1 MPVQIIEPSTTPEA
15 TYKAREVEGILDLY
29 FYRKIGFWLA
39 QFFARLNVTPAG
51 VSLFGALCGVIAGH
65 LYFYRNL
72 STNIIGMALHVF
84 ANALDNADGQLA
96 RLTGRESR
104 EGRVIDSL
112 ADHLIFLSIY
122 LHLALRCSIEG
133 ASPLVWL
140 LAVTAGISH
149 GLQGAAADYYR
160 TTYLYFVKGGLPVD
174 LDSSMILRSS
184 YRKLRWRDQP
194 WPKFLLALYLNFTR
208 QQEMLSPQLN
218 RLREVSYR
226 SFPHQI
232 PESFSTRYRISA
244 RPMFKLWGLLMTNT
258 RMLVLFIFLFLGQP
272 IWYFWVEVTVL
283 NMLLAYLIHRQ
294 ETMSQSLME
303 FGDRPVRKLSFVSQ
317 IEVSQVRSRADHN
330 AFIRFPWRI
339 YENDLP
345 GCLHYHR
352 AQSVFR
358 SQVPPF
364 LRTRRRRIIS
374 GEAEWRS
381 RWPDHG

>member
-1 MPVQIIEPSTTPEA
+1 MPVQIIEPSTSPEA

-51 VSLFGALCGVIAGH
+51 VSLFGALCGVVAGH

-72 STNIIGMALHVF
+72 GTNIIGMALHVF

-96 RLTGRESR
+96 RLTQRESR

-122 LHLALRCSIEG
+122 FHLALRCSIEG

-208 QQEMLSPQLN
+208 QQEILAPRVKKLRDTANGLFHGQLPGW
-218 RLREVSYR
+218 LRERYR
-226 SFPHQI
+226 S
-232 PESFSTRYRISA
+232 SA
-244 RPMFKLWGLLMTNT
+244 RPMFKWWGLLMTNT
-258 RMLVLFIFLFLGQP
+258 RMLVLFALLFIGQP
-272 IWYFWVEVTVL
+272 IWYFWFELIPL
-283 NMLLAYLIHRQ
+283 NLLFAFLIIRQ
-294 ETMSQSLME
+294 ENMAESLLE
-303 FGDRPVRKLSFVSQ
+303 IAES
-317 IEVSQVRSRADHN
+317 SRAT
-330 AFIRFPWRI
+330 A
-339 YENDLP
+339 
-345 GCLHYHR
+345 
-352 AQSVFR
+352 
-358 SQVPPF
+358 
-364 LRTRRRRIIS
+364 
-374 GEAEWRS
+374 
-381 RWPDHG
+381 

>member
-39 QFFARLNVTPAG
+39 HFFARVNVTPAG

-96 RLTGRESR
+96 RLTQRESR

-208 QQEMLSPQLN
+208 QQEMLAPHLKK
-218 RLREVSYR
+218 LREISIR

-232 PESFSTRYRISA
+232 PEWFNARYQRSA

-258 RMLVLFIFLFLGQP
+258 RMLILFVLLLIGQP
-272 IWYFWVEVTVL
+272 VWYFWTEVTVL
-283 NMLLAYLIHRQ
+283 NLLLAWLIYRQ
-294 ETMSQSLME
+294 EEMSQSLLE
-303 FGDRPVRKLSFVSQ
+303 L
-317 IEVSQVRSRADHN
+317 ATT
-330 AFIRFPWRI
+330 
-339 YENDLP
+339 
-345 GCLHYHR
+345 
-352 AQSVFR
+352 
-358 SQVPPF
+358 
-364 LRTRRRRIIS
+364 TR
-374 GEAEWRS
+374 
-381 RWPDHG
+381 

>member
-1 MPVQIIEPSTTPEA
+1 MPQTTEAQHPRVEA
-15 TYKAREVEGILDLY
+15 TYKAREVEGVFDLY
-29 FYRKIGFWLA
+29 FYRPIGLRLA
-39 QFFARLNVTPAG
+39 QFFERLKMTPAG
-51 VSLFGALCGVIAGH
+51 VTFLAGLFGVLAGH
-65 LYFYRNL
+65 LYYYRDL
-72 STNIIGMALHVF
+72 RINIVGMAFHVC

-96 RLTGRESR
+96 RLTRRESR

-208 QQEMLSPQLN
+208 QQEMLSPHLKK
-218 RLREVSYR
+218 LREISNR
-226 SFPHQI
+226 SFHEI
-232 PESFSTRYRISA
+232 PEWFRTRYRISA

-272 IWYFWVEVTVL
+272 IWYFWVEVTIL
-283 NMLLAYLIHRQ
+283 NMLLAYLIYRQ
-294 ETMSQSLME
+294 EIMSQSLME
-303 FGDRPVRKLSFVSQ
+303 L
-317 IEVSQVRSRADHN
+317 AT
-330 AFIRFPWRI
+330 
-339 YENDLP
+339 
-345 GCLHYHR
+345 
-352 AQSVFR
+352 
-358 SQVPPF
+358 
-364 LRTRRRRIIS
+364 TR
-374 GEAEWRS
+374 
-381 RWPDHG
+381 

>member
-72 STNIIGMALHVF
+72 GTNIIGMALHVF

-96 RLTGRESR
+96 RLTRRESR

-174 LDSSMILRSS
+174 LDSSKILRSS

-208 QQEMLSPQLN
+208 QQEMLAPRLK
-218 RLREVSYR
+218 RLREISIR
-226 SFPHQI
+226 SFPREI
-232 PESFSTRYRISA
+232 PEWFSARYQRSA

-258 RMLVLFIFLFLGQP
+258 RMLILFALLFIGQP
-272 IWYFWVEVTVL
+272 IWYFWTEVTVL
-283 NMLLAYLIHRQ
+283 NLLLAWLIYRQ
-294 ETMSQSLME
+294 EEMSQSLLE
-303 FGDRPVRKLSFVSQ
+303 L
-317 IEVSQVRSRADHN
+317 ATT
-330 AFIRFPWRI
+330 
-339 YENDLP
+339 
-345 GCLHYHR
+345 
-352 AQSVFR
+352 
-358 SQVPPF
+358 
-364 LRTRRRRIIS
+364 TR
-374 GEAEWRS
+374 
-381 RWPDHG
+381 

>member
-1 MPVQIIEPSTTPEA
+1 VQIIEPSTTPEA

-72 STNIIGMALHVF
+72 GTNIIGMALHVF

-96 RLTGRESR
+96 RLTRRESR

-122 LHLALRCSIEG
+122 LHLALRCLIEG

-140 LAVTAGISH
+140 LAVIAGISH

-160 TTYLYFVKGGLPVD
+160 TTYLYFVKGGLLVD
-174 LDSSMILRSS
+174 LDCSMTLRSS

-208 QQEMLSPQLN
+208 QQEMLSPRLN
-218 RLREVSYR
+218 RLREVSKR

-232 PESFSTRYRISA
+232 PEWFSTRYRISA
-244 RPMFKLWGLLMTNT
+244 RPMFKLWGLLMTNI

-272 IWYFWVEVTVL
+272 IWYFWVEVTIL
-283 NMLLAYLIHRQ
+283 NILLAYLIHRQ
-294 ETMSQSLME
+294 EIMSQSLME
-303 FGDRPVRKLSFVSQ
+303 L
-317 IEVSQVRSRADHN
+317 AT
-330 AFIRFPWRI
+330 
-339 YENDLP
+339 
-345 GCLHYHR
+345 
-352 AQSVFR
+352 
-358 SQVPPF
+358 
-364 LRTRRRRIIS
+364 TR
-374 GEAEWRS
+374 
-381 RWPDHG
+381 

>member
-1 MPVQIIEPSTTPEA
+1 MPVQIIEPSTSPEA

-122 LHLALRCSIEG
+122 FHLALRCSIEG

-160 TTYLYFVKGGLPVD
+160 TTYLYFAKGGLPVD

-208 QQEMLSPQLN
+208 QQEMLSPHLT
-218 RLREVSYR
+218 RLRVSYQ

-258 RMLVLFIFLFLGQP
+258 RMLILFIFLFLGQP
-272 IWYFWVEVTVL
+272 IWFFWVEVTIL

-303 FGDRPVRKLSFVSQ
+303 L
-317 IEVSQVRSRADHN
+317 AT
-330 AFIRFPWRI
+330 
-339 YENDLP
+339 
-345 GCLHYHR
+345 
-352 AQSVFR
+352 
-358 SQVPPF
+358 
-364 LRTRRRRIIS
+364 TR
-374 GEAEWRS
+374 
-381 RWPDHG
+381 

>member
-1 MPVQIIEPSTTPEA
+1 MPVQIIEPSTSPEA

-208 QQEMLSPQLN
+208 QQEMLAPRVKKLRDTANGLFHGQLPGW
-218 RLREVSYR
+218 LRERYR
-226 SFPHQI
+226 S
-232 PESFSTRYRISA
+232 SA
-244 RPMFKLWGLLMTNT
+244 RPMFKWWGLLMTNT
-258 RMLVLFIFLFLGQP
+258 RMLVLFALLFIGQP
-272 IWYFWVEVTVL
+272 IWYFWFELIPL
-283 NMLLAYLIHRQ
+283 NLLFAFLIIRQ
-294 ETMSQSLME
+294 ENMAESLLE
-303 FGDRPVRKLSFVSQ
+303 
-317 IEVSQVRSRADHN
+317 IAETSRAT
-330 AFIRFPWRI
+330 A
-339 YENDLP
+339 
-345 GCLHYHR
+345 
-352 AQSVFR
+352 
-358 SQVPPF
+358 
-364 LRTRRRRIIS
+364 
-374 GEAEWRS
+374 
-381 RWPDHG
+381 

>member
-72 STNIIGMALHVF
+72 ATNIIGMALHVF

-96 RLTGRESR
+96 RLTRRESR

-208 QQEMLSPQLN
+208 QQEMLAPRVKKLRDTANGLFHGQLPGW
-218 RLREVSYR
+218 LRERYR
-226 SFPHQI
+226 S
-232 PESFSTRYRISA
+232 SA
-244 RPMFKLWGLLMTNT
+244 RPMFKWWGLLMTNT
-258 RMLVLFIFLFLGQP
+258 RMLVLFALLFIGQP
-272 IWYFWVEVTVL
+272 IWYFWFELIPL
-283 NMLLAYLIHRQ
+283 NLLFVFLIFRQ
-294 ETMSQSLME
+294 ENMAESLLE
-303 FGDRPVRKLSFVSQ
+303 IADS
-317 IEVSQVRSRADHN
+317 SRAT
-330 AFIRFPWRI
+330 A
-339 YENDLP
+339 
-345 GCLHYHR
+345 
-352 AQSVFR
+352 
-358 SQVPPF
+358 
-364 LRTRRRRIIS
+364 
-374 GEAEWRS
+374 
-381 RWPDHG
+381 

>member
-1 MPVQIIEPSTTPEA
+1 MPVQIIEPSITPEA
-15 TYKAREVEGILDLY
+15 TYKAREAEGILDLY

-51 VSLFGALCGVIAGH
+51 VSLFGAFCGVIAGH

-160 TTYLYFVKGGLPVD
+160 ASYLYFVKGRSFVD
-174 LDSSMILRSS
+174 LDSSAALHSDYQELS
-184 YRKLRWRDQP
+184 WRDHP
-194 WPKFLLALYLNFTR
+194 WYKVLLALYLNFTR
-208 QQEMLSPQLN
+208 QQEMLAPNLK
-218 RLREVSYR
+218 RLREISIR
-226 SFPHQI
+226 SFPLQI
-232 PESFSTRYRISA
+232 PEWFNARYQRSA

-258 RMLVLFIFLFLGQP
+258 RMLILFTVLLIGRP
-272 IWYFWVEVTVL
+272 VWYFWTEVTVL
-283 NMLLAYLIHRQ
+283 NLLLAWLIYRQ
-294 ETMSQSLME
+294 EEMSQSLLE
-303 FGDRPVRKLSFVSQ
+303 L
-317 IEVSQVRSRADHN
+317 A
-330 AFIRFPWRI
+330 AT
-339 YENDLP
+339 
-345 GCLHYHR
+345 
-352 AQSVFR
+352 
-358 SQVPPF
+358 
-364 LRTRRRRIIS
+364 TR
-374 GEAEWRS
+374 
-381 RWPDHG
+381 

>member
-39 QFFARLNVTPAG
+39 QFFARLNVRPAG

-72 STNIIGMALHVF
+72 GTNIIGMALHVF

-96 RLTGRESR
+96 RLTQRESR

-194 WPKFLLALYLNFTR
+194 RPKFLLALYLNFTR
-208 QQEMLSPQLN
+208 QQEMLAPHLK
-218 RLREVSYR
+218 RLREISIR

-232 PESFSTRYRISA
+232 PEWFNARYQRSA

-258 RMLVLFIFLFLGQP
+258 RMLILFALLLIGQP
-272 IWYFWVEVTVL
+272 VWYFWTEVTVL
-283 NMLLAYLIHRQ
+283 NLLLAWLIYRQ
-294 ETMSQSLME
+294 EEMSQSLLE
-303 FGDRPVRKLSFVSQ
+303 L
-317 IEVSQVRSRADHN
+317 ATT
-330 AFIRFPWRI
+330 
-339 YENDLP
+339 
-345 GCLHYHR
+345 
-352 AQSVFR
+352 
-358 SQVPPF
+358 
-364 LRTRRRRIIS
+364 TR
-374 GEAEWRS
+374 
-381 RWPDHG
+381 

>member
-1 MPVQIIEPSTTPEA
+1 MPVQIIEPSTSPEA

-29 FYRKIGFWLA
+29 FYRRIGFWLA
-39 QFFARLNVTPAG
+39 QVFARLNVTPAG

-160 TTYLYFVKGGLPVD
+160 TSYLYFVKGKSFVD
-174 LDSSMILRSS
+174 LDSAETLRSS
-184 YRKLRWRDQP
+184 YRSLSWGDRP
-194 WPKFLLALYLNFTR
+194 WNKFLLLLYFNFMR
-208 QQEMLSPQLN
+208 QQEMLSPRLKK
-218 RLREVSYR
+218 LREQLGR
-226 SFPHQI
+226 SFPQEI
-232 PESFSTRYRISA
+232 PESLNRAYQ
-244 RPMFKLWGLLMTNT
+244 RPAQAMFKLWGLLMTNT
-258 RMLVLFIFLFLGQP
+258 RMLVLFIVLFVGQP
-272 IWYFWVEVTVL
+272 IWYFWIEVTLL
-283 NMLLAYLIHRQ
+283 NLLLAYLI
-294 ETMSQSLME
+294 
-303 FGDRPVRKLSFVSQ
+303 
-317 IEVSQVRSRADHN
+317 
-330 AFIRFPWRI
+330 
-339 YENDLP
+339 
-345 GCLHYHR
+345 
-352 AQSVFR
+352 
-358 SQVPPF
+358 
-364 LRTRRRRIIS
+364 
-374 GEAEWRS
+374 
-381 RWPDHG
+381 

>member
-122 LHLALRCSIEG
+122 FHLALRCSIEG

-160 TTYLYFVKGGLPVD
+160 TTYLYFVKGGLPME
-174 LDSSMILRSS
+174 LDSFIMLREN

-272 IWYFWVEVTVL
+272 IWYFWVEVTIL

-303 FGDRPVRKLSFVSQ
+303 L
-317 IEVSQVRSRADHN
+317 AT
-330 AFIRFPWRI
+330 
-339 YENDLP
+339 
-345 GCLHYHR
+345 
-352 AQSVFR
+352 
-358 SQVPPF
+358 
-364 LRTRRRRIIS
+364 TR
-374 GEAEWRS
+374 
-381 RWPDHG
+381 

>member
-39 QFFARLNVTPAG
+39 HFFARLNVTPAG

-72 STNIIGMALHVF
+72 GTNIIGMALHVF

-96 RLTGRESR
+96 RLTRRESR

-122 LHLALRCSIEG
+122 LHLALRCSIES

-194 WPKFLLALYLNFTR
+194 RPKFLLELYLNFTR
-208 QQEMLSPQLN
+208 QQEMLSPRLN
-218 RLREVSYR
+218 RLREVSNR

-232 PESFSTRYRISA
+232 PEWFRTRYRISA

-272 IWYFWVEVTVL
+272 IWYFWVEVTIL
-283 NMLLAYLIHRQ
+283 NILLAYLIHRQ
-294 ETMSQSLME
+294 EIMSQSLME
-303 FGDRPVRKLSFVSQ
+303 L
-317 IEVSQVRSRADHN
+317 AT
-330 AFIRFPWRI
+330 
-339 YENDLP
+339 
-345 GCLHYHR
+345 
-352 AQSVFR
+352 
-358 SQVPPF
+358 
-364 LRTRRRRIIS
+364 TR
-374 GEAEWRS
+374 
-381 RWPDHG
+381 